1 MEHIAQIRKLS
12 LWIFLVP
19 LVSVNLCLIISVNAE
34 LLENTI
40 FTVDRIGQSGFTI
53 PYIDGSLSIS
63 RASRTYPQF
72 LIFKPTMILT
82 SILLI
87 YYWIKNNKLINHF
100 YNSENKNF
108 KFRTFGILSAI
119 CLAIHSVLL
128 GVEFDIKIFK
138 FLRRVVLLSFII
150 FEIVAQGILVY
161 HLYKIKKNISILS
174 NSLILN
180 LKIILVSLLV
190 IVALLS
196 LPILI
201 ESGNVHFKHALEWNY
216 FVGVITFYLF
226 TRLFWKRTT

>member
-1 MEHIAQIRKLS
+1 MEQIAQIRKLS

-19 LVSVNLCLIISVNAE
+19 LISVNLCLVISVNAE
-34 LLENTI
+34 LLEGTL

-72 LIFKPTMILT
+72 MIFKPMMILT
-82 SILLI
+82 SVLLV
-87 YYWIKNNKLINHF
+87 YYWIKNNKLINYF
-100 YNSENKNF
+100 NNSGNQSF

-138 FLRRVVLLSFII
+138 LLRRVVLLSFII

-161 HLYKIKKNISILS
+161 HFYKLKEKMIGSFNP
-174 NSLILN
+174 LILN
-180 LKIILVSLLV
+180 LKILLVSLLILV
-190 IVALLS
+190 AIVS

-201 ESGNVHFKHALEWNY
+201 ESGKVHFKHALEWNY
-216 FVGVITFYLF
+216 FVGVILFYLL